1 MATRTPLGKV
11 VGRYLGHGM
20 SAFQFLLGHHYLCE
34 RGLLQAATPGLPRR
48 VLLAPCFKGGLCKPR
63 VGLLLCLPSLQLQ

>member
-11 VGRYLGHGM
+11 VGQYLGHGM

-34 RGLLQAATPGLPRR
+34 RGLLQAATPR
-48 VLLAPCFKGGLCKPR
+48 APSEGAASPVFQGRTL
-63 VGLLLCLPSLQLQ
+63 